1 MSTRRA
7 TKIVA
12 TLGPASSDPDLLEK
26 MIRAGVNVVR
36 LNFSHGKAQDH
47 IDRATLVRAAAQ
59 RAGREVAIMADL
71 QGPKIR
77 VGKFAEGKVM
87 LEPGMPFVL
96 DASRTELGDLQGV
109 GLDYK
114 ELPRDVKAGDVL
126 LLNDGLIVLTV
137 TAVRGEQVHTVV
149 KLGGELSNNK
159 GINKQGGGLTAPA
172 LTAKDMEDIR
182 TAMSFQA
189 DYVAVSFPKNAT
201 DMEMARQLCNV
212 AAAEYRHKPGLIA
225 KIERA
230 EAIPRL
236 EEILAASDGIMVA
249 RGDLAVEVGN
259 AVVPALQ
266 KRMIRLA
273 RDNDKVVI
281 TATQMM
287 ESMITN
293 PVPTRAEVSDV
304 ANAVLDGT
312 DAVMLSAET
321 AAGKY
326 PLETV
331 EEMAKICSA
340 AEAAEEVELEADF
353 MGKSFNRIDQSIAMG
368 ALFTAHHLGA
378 KAIVAMTD
386 SGSTALWMSRH
397 RIHVPIYALTT
408 KVATQRR
415 MALFRNVR
423 PLLMDTSG
431 DRDTALVQA
440 EAHLKKRSIVDS
452 GDVYVITCDETMGA
466 PGGTNMLKICRVRL
480 SLRAP
485 DARRGA
491 RGPLG
496 RLSGHGVAQRH
507 TAKISAVTAG
517 LPSRGL
523 PACTDSSLPPRD
535 LHHVSRFHARTAGPR
550 RGQRLRHSGLQ
561 RQQSGTGSGRHGGG
575 RRSGRS
581 GHPAGQ
587 RRCPQVR
594 R

>member
-1 MSTRRA
+1 MPRRA

-12 TLGPASSDPDLLEK
+12 TLGPASSDPEMLEAL
-26 MIRAGVNVVR
+26 IRAGVDVVR

-47 IDRATLVRAAAQ
+47 IDRARLVREAAQ

-77 VGKFAEGKVM
+77 VGKFADGKVF
-87 LEPGMPFVL
+87 LEHGQKFIL
-96 DASRTELGDLQGV
+96 DAGRVELGDIDAV

-114 ELPRDVKAGDVL
+114 ALPEEVKTGDVL
-126 LLNDGLIVLTV
+126 LLNDGLIVITV
-137 TAVRGEQVHTVV
+137 DAVVGQQVHTTV

-172 LTAKDMEDIR
+172 LTAKDMDDIR

-212 AAAEYRHKPGLIA
+212 AAAQYNHKPGLIA

-230 EAIPRL
+230 EAIPKL
-236 EEILAASDGIMVA
+236 LEILLASDGIMVA

-259 AVVPALQ
+259 AAVPALQ
-266 KRMIRLA
+266 KRMIKLA
-273 RDNDKVVI
+273 REHDKVVI

-331 EEMAKICSA
+331 KEMAQICLA
-340 AEAAEEVELEADF
+340 AESGEGTRLDADF
-353 MGKSFNRIDQSIAMG
+353 IGKTFARIDQAIAMG
-368 ALFTAHHLGA
+368 ALFTAHHMGA
-378 KAIVAMTD
+378 KAIVAMSD

-397 RIHVPIYALTT
+397 LIQVPIYALTP
-408 KVATQRR
+408 KVVSQRK
-415 MALFRNVR
+415 MTLYRNVR
-423 PLLMDTSG
+423 PLLMG
-431 DRDTALVQA
+431 NVADRDDALRDA
-440 EAHLKKRSIVDS
+440 EEQLKNLGIVS
-452 GDVYVITCDETMGA
+452 TGDVYAITCGEPMGA
-466 PGGTNMLKICRVRL
+466 PGGTNMLKICRV
-480 SLRAP
+480 S
-485 DARRGA
+485 
-491 RGPLG
+491 
-496 RLSGHGVAQRH
+496 
-507 TAKISAVTAG
+507 
-517 LPSRGL
+517 
-523 PACTDSSLPPRD
+523 
-535 LHHVSRFHARTAGPR
+535 
-550 RGQRLRHSGLQ
+550 
-561 RQQSGTGSGRHGGG
+561 
-575 RRSGRS
+575 
-581 GHPAGQ
+581 
-587 RRCPQVR
+587 
-594 R
+594 